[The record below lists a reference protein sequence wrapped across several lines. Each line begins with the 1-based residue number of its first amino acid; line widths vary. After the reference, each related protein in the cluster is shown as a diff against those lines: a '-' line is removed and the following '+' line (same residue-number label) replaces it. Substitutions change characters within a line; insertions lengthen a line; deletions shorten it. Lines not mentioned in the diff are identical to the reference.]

1 MKSKIS
7 LLIVFTFFTQLVTS
21 QQNIPTIKAIS
32 KKLDIRDDKTY
43 KKQSWN
49 ISPELNPDVYETSSL
64 GKKVTFIT
72 DKDSISIK
80 IKKNTQFD
88 FVILLNDS
96 VKAHTQIKYKAPI
109 SRLGILKKAA
119 KYNYSDNRFIPE
131 FTYQP
136 MENPNLMKIRKDFK
150 LDSIA
155 GTGSETSQILNLLHW
170 VHKIIRHDGA
180 SSNPDLKN
188 AIDLVKIC
196 KTENRGLNCR
206 MMSTILNECYLA
218 MGIKSRYITC
228 MPKETDFDDCHV
240 INMVYSNEFKK
251 WIWIDPTFDAYVM
264 NEKGELLGIQE
275 VRERLINGKTLILNP
290 EANWNNQTTQTKEYY
305 LETYMAK
312 NLYRLQTPVYS
323 EYDTETAKDGK
334 EIAYVELLPLDGIEQ
349 TPQKTESKNT
359 KTNIKTVKYKTNNPN
374 LFWAKPTK

>member
-1 MKSKIS
+1 MKLKIS
-7 LLIVFTFFTQLVTS
+7 LIIFFSFLAQLVIS
-21 QQNIPTIKAIS
+21 QQNIPTIKAVS
-32 KKLDIRDDKTY
+32 KKLDIRDGKEY

-72 DKDSISIK
+72 DKDSISVK

-96 VKAHTQIKYKAPI
+96 VKAHTQIKYKAVI
-109 SRLGILKKAA
+109 SRLEILKKAA

-136 MENPNLMKIRKDFK
+136 MENPNLMKIRKDLK

-180 SSNPDLKN
+180 SYNPDLKN
-188 AIDLVKIC
+188 AIDLIKIC

-290 EANWNNQTTQTKEYY
+290 EANWNNKATQTKEYY

-312 NLYRLQTPVYS
+312 NLYRLKTPVYS

-334 EIAYVELLPLDGIEQ
+334 EIAYIELLPLDGIEQ
-349 TPQKTESKNT
+349 TPQKTESTNT
-359 KTNIKTVKYKTNNPN
+359 KTNVKTTNYKTNNPN

>member
-1 MKSKIS
+1 MKLKIS
-7 LLIVFTFFTQLVTS
+7 FLIIFPFFVQLATS
-21 QQNIPTIKAIS
+21 QKSIPTIKAIS
-32 KKLDIRDDKTY
+32 KKLDIRDGNTY
-43 KKQSWN
+43 QRQSWN
-49 ISPELNPDVYETSSL
+49 ISPELKPDVYETSSL
-64 GKKVTFIT
+64 GKTVTFIT
-72 DKDSISIK
+72 DQDSISVK

-96 VKAHTQIKYKAPI
+96 VKAYTQIKYKATT
-109 SRLGILKKAA
+109 SRLEMLKKAA
-119 KYNYSDNRFIPE
+119 KYNYSDSRFIPE
-131 FTYQP
+131 FTYQS

-170 VHKIIRHDGA
+170 VHKTIRHDG
-180 SSNPDLKN
+180 SSNNPDLKN
-188 AIDLVKIC
+188 AIDLIKTC

-206 MMSTILNECYLA
+206 MMATILNECYLS

-251 WIWIDPTFDAYVM
+251 WIWVDPTFDSYVM

-275 VRERLINGKTLILNP
+275 VRERLITGKTLILNP
-290 EANWNNQTTQTKEYY
+290 EANWNNKVTQTKEYY

-312 NLYRLQTPVYS
+312 NLYRLKTPIYS
-323 EYDTETAKDGK
+323 EYDTETIKAGK

-349 TPQKTESKNT
+349 TPQKSESTNT
-359 KTNIKTVKYKTNNPN
+359 KTNVKTINYKTNNPN
-374 LFWAKPTK
+374 LFWTKPTK

>member
-1 MKSKIS
+1 MKLKIS
-7 LLIVFTFFTQLVTS
+7 FLVFFAFFAQLVIS
-21 QQNIPTIKAIS
+21 QQNIPTIKATS
-32 KKLDIRDDKTY
+32 KKLDIRDGNLY

-96 VKAHTQIKYKAPI
+96 VKAHTQIKYKATT
-109 SRLGILKKAA
+109 SRLEILKKAG

-136 MENPNLMKIRKDFK
+136 KENSNLMKIRKDFK

-180 SSNPDLKN
+180 SYNPELKN
-188 AIDLVKIC
+188 AIDLVKVC

-275 VRERLINGKTLILNP
+275 VRERLITGKTLILNP
-290 EANWNNQTTQTKEYY
+290 EANWNNKTTQTKENY
-305 LETYMAK
+305 LEIYMAK
-312 NLYRLQTPVYS
+312 NLYRLKTPVYS
-323 EYDTETAKDGK
+323 EYDTETVKAGK

-349 TPQKTESKNT
+349 TPQKAEFTNT
-359 KTNIKTVKYKTNNPN
+359 KINVKTINYKTNNPN

>member
-1 MKSKIS
+1 MKLKIS
-7 LLIVFTFFTQLVTS
+7 LIIFFSFFAQLVIS
-21 QQNIPTIKAIS
+21 QQNIPTIKAVS
-32 KKLDIRDDKTY
+32 KKLDIRDGKEY

-72 DKDSISIK
+72 DKDSISVK

-96 VKAHTQIKYKAPI
+96 VKAYTQIKYKAVI
-109 SRLGILKKAA
+109 SRLEILKKAA

-136 MENPNLMKIRKDFK
+136 MENPNLMKIRKDLK

-180 SSNPDLKN
+180 SYNPDLKN
-188 AIDLVKIC
+188 AIDLIKIC

-290 EANWNNQTTQTKEYY
+290 EANWNNKATQTKEYY

-312 NLYRLQTPVYS
+312 NLYRLKTPVYS

-349 TPQKTESKNT
+349 TPQKTESTNT
-359 KTNIKTVKYKTNNPN
+359 KTNVKTTNYKTNNPN